1 MSRAY
6 DMYLQVAQFQPER
19 REMIKAAAQE
29 IWDFEWFCDSPTLEG
44 FGESSLC
51 GGEMEDQFAKRLAND
66 IWAANGGFCSVI
78 VTATYLDDLPKET
91 YEFDEEAFKRFQAA
105 DPGEE
110 SNDATV

>member
-19 REMIKAAAQE
+19 REGIKAAARA
-29 IWDFEWFCDSPTLEG
+29 IWDFEWFCDAPTLEG

-51 GGEMEDQFAKRLAND
+51 GGEREDQFADRLAKG

-91 YEFDEEAFKRFQAA
+91 YEFDEEAFKRLQVA
-105 DPGEE
+105 DPGGETD
-110 SNDATV
+110 DATV

>member
-19 REMIKAAAQE
+19 REGIKAAAQE

-51 GGEMEDQFAKRLAND
+51 GGETEDQFAQRLAKG
-66 IWAANGGFCSVI
+66 IWAANGSFCEI
-78 VTATYLDDLPKET
+78 VVNATCMESLP
-91 YEFDEEAFKRFQAA
+91 YESYTFDEEDLRMAGTRTQ
-105 DPGEE
+105 
-110 SNDATV
+110 